1 MVVITLSRHYV
12 AIIKMVLG
20 RFIGS
25 FWFCIPYKDLSAYYW
40 MHRWVRFLLGPLEV
54 SAVYCNSHK
63 GSYVHGC
70 HFIVTKVEEK
80 GERLFAL

>member
-1 MVVITLSRHYV
+1 MVVITLSRRYV

-40 MHRWVRFLLGPLEV
+40 MHRWVRFLLDPFAFG
-54 SAVYCNSHK
+54 AGYYNFHT
-63 GSYVHGC
+63 GSFVHGW
-70 HFIVTKVEEK
+70 TSNSLLLKQDNN
-80 GERLFAL
+80 GRRL